1 MYIVI
6 VQDSFNISRIIDGAA
21 LYYVMNFIDSNPHDV
36 VCSSS
41 NISAS
46 SCDGNRV
53 CTISLVDLSG
63 CSQDGKINLSL
74 SAFNLLGGGQVTNYS
89 IGTCV

>member
-6 VQDSFNISRIIDGAA
+6 VQGSFNISRSIDGTA
-21 LYYVMNFIDSNPHDV
+21 LYYVMNFIDSILR

-46 SCDGNRV
+46 SCDGNRI
-53 CTISLVDLSG
+53 CTVSPVDLTG

-74 SAFNLLGGGQVTNYS
+74 SAFNLLGGGQATNYG

>member
-6 VQDSFNISRIIDGAA
+6 VQGSFKISSIIDGAA
-21 LYYVMNFIDSNPHDV
+21 LYYVMDFIDSNPH

-46 SCDGNRV
+46 SCDENRV
-53 CTISLVDLSG
+53 CTVPPIDLTG

-74 SAFNLLGGGQVTNYS
+74 SAFNLLGEGQATNYS
-89 IGTCV
+89 IGTCA